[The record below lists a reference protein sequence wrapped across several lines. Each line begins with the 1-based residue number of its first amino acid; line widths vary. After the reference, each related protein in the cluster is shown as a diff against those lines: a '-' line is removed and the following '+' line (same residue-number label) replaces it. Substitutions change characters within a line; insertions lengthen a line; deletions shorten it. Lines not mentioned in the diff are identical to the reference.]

1 MSAFSDAVLC
11 TDDDL
16 KQQES
21 RMPEAA
27 KAVRAP
33 NGATAAD
40 GKIALAKEAV
50 EKWLRR
56 HGIHPDG
63 VTNPAQLKRAATYKT
78 LELMFRDMGSRNDS
92 VSWDKA
98 KFYAEAFDEE
108 IDTLELDYDPSLVP
122 QKPAS
127 TAGGVN
133 SIPLYRA

>member
-11 TDDDL
+11 AEDDL
-16 KQQES
+16 RAQES
-21 RMPEAA
+21 RMPDAA

-40 GKIALAKEAV
+40 GKITLAKEAA

-63 VTNPAQLKRAATYKT
+63 VITPAQLQRAAVYMT
-78 LELMFRDMGSRNDS
+78 LALMFRDMGSRNDS

-98 KFYAEAFDEE
+98 KFYTAQFEE
-108 IDTLELDYDPSLVP
+108 EMSSLELDYDSSLVP
-122 QKPAS
+122 QQPAR
-127 TAGGVN
+127 AGGVN